1 MQEGKRHESKNL
13 PECDEMTDLS
23 KRVVMISG
31 AAGNLGIATAQAFS
45 DDGSSLVLLD
55 RAENHLQE
63 IYKES
68 ADHLLLGSVDLTDPE
83 TVDRATEAALRR
95 YDRID
100 VLVHTMGGFR
110 YGTTVENTSLEDWDF
125 MFDLNTRS
133 SFIICKAVL
142 PHMIRR
148 GRGAIVL
155 VGARPG
161 IKGIAKGAA
170 YSASKSAVL
179 RLTESISA
187 EHKNAGI
194 RINAILPGTIDT
206 PQNREQN
213 PEGNFEKWVTPE
225 ALARVILF
233 LGSDASGPIHGALI
247 PAYGTG

>member
-1 MQEGKRHESKNL
+1 MK
-13 PECDEMTDLS
+13 DLS
-23 KRVVMISG
+23 RRVVMISG
-31 AAGNLGIATAQAFS
+31 AAGNLGIATAKAFS
-45 DDGSSLVLLD
+45 DDGDSLVLLD
-55 RAENHLQE
+55 RAENRLQG
-63 IYKES
+63 IYTES
-68 ADHLLLGSVDLTDPE
+68 TDHLLLNSVDLTDPE
-83 TVDRATEAALRR
+83 AVDRATDAALGR
-95 YDRID
+95 YDKID

-110 YGTTVENTSLEDWDF
+110 YGTTVENTSVEDWDF
-125 MFDLNTRS
+125 MFNLNARS

-142 PHMIRR
+142 PHMISR
-148 GRGAIVL
+148 GSGAIVL
-155 VGARPG
+155 IGARPG

-187 EHKNAGI
+187 ENKHAGI

-213 PEGNFEKWVTPE
+213 PEGKFEKWVTPE

-233 LGSDASGPIHGALI
+233 LTSDAASPIHGALI

>member
-1 MQEGKRHESKNL
+1 MK
-13 PECDEMTDLS
+13 DLS

-31 AAGNLGIATAQAFS
+31 AAGNLGIATAKAFS
-45 DDGSSLVLLD
+45 DDGDSLVLLD
-55 RAENHLQE
+55 RAENRLQG
-63 IYKES
+63 INTES
-68 ADHLLLGSVDLTDPE
+68 TDHLLLNSVDLTDPE
-83 TVDRATEAALRR
+83 AVDRAAEAALGR
-95 YDRID
+95 YDKID

-110 YGTTVENTSLEDWDF
+110 YGTTVENTSVEDWDF
-125 MFDLNTRS
+125 MFNLNARS

-142 PHMIRR
+142 PQMISR
-148 GRGAIVL
+148 GSGAIVL
-155 VGARPG
+155 IGARPG

-179 RLTESISA
+179 RLTESISV
-187 EHKNAGI
+187 ENKHVGI

-225 ALARVILF
+225 ALARVVLF
-233 LGSDASGPIHGALI
+233 LTSDAASPIHGALI

>member
-1 MQEGKRHESKNL
+1 MK
-13 PECDEMTDLS
+13 DLS

-45 DDGSSLVLLD
+45 ADGDSLVLLD
-55 RAENHLQE
+55 RAENRLQG
-63 IYKES
+63 IYQES
-68 ADHLLLGSVDLTDPE
+68 SDHLLLNSVDLTDPE
-83 TVDRATEAALRR
+83 TVDRATEAALGR
-95 YDRID
+95 YDKID

-125 MFDLNTRS
+125 MFDLNARS

-142 PHMIRR
+142 PHMISR

-155 VGARPG
+155 IGARPG
-161 IKGIAKGAA
+161 LKGIAKGAA

-179 RLTESISA
+179 RLTESLSA
-187 EHKNAGI
+187 EHKRAGI

-213 PEGNFEKWVTPE
+213 PDAKFEQWITPE
-225 ALARVILF
+225 ALAGVILF
-233 LGSDASGPIHGALI
+233 LTSDAAGPIHGALI